1 MESTA
6 PKKKDWIR
14 IAFILKELGPMHP
27 EQIQFIFNHVW
38 ANRSRSSREVAQIIV
53 CYQNKGFQRQKDH
66 QLNDR
71 KLKIYSFE
79 SNMPKISRNT
89 LKRWK
94 ENINP
99 LRGWNI

>member
-6 PKKKDWIR
+6 SKKKDWLR
-14 IAFILKELGPMHP
+14 IAFILKKMGPMHP

-38 ANRSRSSREVAQIIV
+38 PNRSRSSREVAQIIV
-53 CYQNKGFQRQKDH
+53 CYQNKGFQRQPDH
-66 QLNDR
+66 QLSDR
-71 KLKIYSFE
+71 RLKVYSFE
-79 SNMPKISRNT
+79 SNMPQISRNT
-89 LKRWK
+89 LKRWE

>member
-1 MESTA
+1 METTA

-53 CYQNKGFQRQKDH
+53 CYQNKGFQRQADH
-66 QLNDR
+66 QLSDR
-71 KLKIYSFE
+71 RLKVYSFE
-79 SNMPKISRNT
+79 SNMPQISRNT
-89 LKRWK
+89 LKRWE